1 MIGWEG
7 RGGTAGLPQPPRS
20 QALLWPDVGD
30 KKALCEPVLG
40 GAEVEGGNGF
50 PEALGGVTKSNT
62 TQRTKQRVA

>member
-7 RGGTAGLPQPPRS
+7 RRGTAGLPQPPRS
-20 QALLWPDVGD
+20 QTLFRPDAGD
-30 KKALCEPVLG
+30 RKALGKPFFE

-50 PEALGGVTKSNT
+50 PEALGGTTKSNT